1 MTGKLMT
8 NKLVVQRAHKLS
20 PDIPFAYCPYC
31 GSRVKSDG
39 THSTTTLVKN
49 VYARCKNER
58 CGHRFLLQISY
69 LYTIEEPKFFE
80 VSLDLPK
87 SPRLKKREKAKSND
101 N

>member
-1 MTGKLMT
+1 MG
-8 NKLVVQRAHKLS
+8 NLVAEPSKSNNILS
-20 PDIPFAYCPYC
+20 GYCPYC
-31 GSRVKSDG
+31 GSRTHSDG
-39 THSTTTLVKN
+39 SHSTTPLVRN
-49 VYARCKNER
+49 VYARCTNKR

>member
-1 MTGKLMT
+1 MT
-8 NKLVVQRAHKLS
+8 NKLVVQQAHKLS